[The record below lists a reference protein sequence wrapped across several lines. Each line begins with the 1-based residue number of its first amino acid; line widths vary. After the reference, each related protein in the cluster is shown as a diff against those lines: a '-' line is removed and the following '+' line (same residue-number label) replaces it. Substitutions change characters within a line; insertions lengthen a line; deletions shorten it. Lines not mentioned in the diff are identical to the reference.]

1 MSEDFGTVNVRASAR
16 SREIEMIRQHY
27 RLHRDALSRMAAEA
41 PTEHLATEY
50 NRLIADIDTSLR
62 KLDEL
67 EGRPAAPSV
76 PPPSSPG
83 TRPLVMTPGEPA
95 PSVGRYETS
104 PGTGT
109 SSSSRVILIMVIGLV
124 VLGALAWLIW
134 RASSQRPPSAQRT
147 TTQPVA
153 TSTTPVDTGTI
164 TPAVTPVPVPVAAAA
179 GASIRV
185 TPALQDYGIIRRGT
199 RAVRQF
205 ELTNAGTIPIS
216 IEVARSACRCL
227 YYEYN
232 AKRKIQPNAHETITV
247 TVDAA
252 RAKSPTIDEQLAVKA
267 REDPTATATIGVRAT
282 IK

>member
-1 MSEDFGTVNVRASAR
+1 MSEDFGTVNVRPSAR

-27 RLHRDALSRMAAEA
+27 RAHRDTLGRLAAEA
-41 PTEHLATEY
+41 PTEHLAAEY
-50 NRLIADIDTSLR
+50 NRLMADIDTSLR

-67 EGRPAAPSV
+67 EGRAPATPAAA

-83 TRPLVMTPGEPA
+83 SRPLVMTPGEPA
-95 PSVGRYETS
+95 PAVDRYDTS
-104 PGTGT
+104 PGAGT
-109 SSSSRVILIMVIGLV
+109 SSSSRVILIVLIGLV
-124 VLGALAWLIW
+124 VLGALTWLIW

-153 TSTTPVDTGTI
+153 PSTAPAETGTV
-164 TPAVTPVPVPVAAAA
+164 TPAVTPAPAAA
-179 GASIRV
+179 ASIRV

-205 ELTNAGTIPIS
+205 ELTNNGTIPIT

-232 AKRKIQPNAHETITV
+232 AKKKIQPNAHETITV

-252 RAKSPTIDEQLAVKA
+252 RAKSPAIDEQLAVTAK
-267 REDPTATATIGVRAT
+267 EDRTATAAIGVRAT